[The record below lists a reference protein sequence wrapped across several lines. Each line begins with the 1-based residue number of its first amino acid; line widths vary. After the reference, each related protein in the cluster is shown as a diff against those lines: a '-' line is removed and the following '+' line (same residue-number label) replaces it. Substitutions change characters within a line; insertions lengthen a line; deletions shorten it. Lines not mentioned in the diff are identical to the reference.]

1 MTGPPLVTAPPVCA
15 VDPGSLAGTDP
26 PDDVA
31 AVADAVLIR
40 QSRTEPER
48 FALLFDR
55 YYPEIHRF
63 AANRLGPTAA
73 DDLAAETFLIAF
85 VKRARFDTGDPADDD
100 GAPADRAG
108 DAGTGREARESTGEC
123 VPGGHVRAWLYGIA
137 TNLVRRQR
145 RSEQRRYRALARAPR
160 DSSVVGHDERIAAM
174 VSAQSVQRDL
184 AGALASLSARDRDV
198 LLLVA
203 LGELT
208 YHEVAAA
215 LEIPYGTVCS
225 RLSRARRK
233 VRKALGDTDPTGH
246 DRDLGDL

>member
-1 MTGPPLVTAPPVCA
+1 MTGPPVGA
-15 VDPGSLAGTDP
+15 VAPGSLAGTDP
-26 PDDVA
+26 PDDLG
-31 AVADAVLIR
+31 AVADVVLIER
-40 QSRTEPER
+40 SRAEPER

-63 AANRLGPTAA
+63 AANRLGPAAA

-85 VKRARFDTGDPADDD
+85 AKRTRFDAGDPADD
-100 GAPADRAG
+100 GAPAERAG
-108 DAGTGREARESTGEC
+108 DASTGREARESTGER

-160 DSSVVGHDERIAAM
+160 DQSVVGHDERIAAM
-174 VSAQSVQRDL
+174 VSAQSVHRDL
-184 AGALASLSARDRDV
+184 ARALASLSARDRDV

-233 VRKALGDTDPTGH
+233 VREVLGDTDPSGH

>member
-1 MTGPPLVTAPPVCA
+1 MTGPPVCA
-15 VDPGSLAGTDP
+15 VAPGSRAGTDP
-26 PDDVA
+26 PDDLG
-31 AVADAVLIR
+31 AVADVVLIR
-40 QSRTEPER
+40 LSRAEPER

-85 VKRARFDTGDPADDD
+85 AKRTRFDAGDPAGD
-100 GAPADRAG
+100 GAPAEHA
-108 DAGTGREARESTGEC
+108 
-123 VPGGHVRAWLYGIA
+123 PGGHVRAWLYGIA

-145 RSEQRRYRALARAPR
+145 RSEQRRYRAMARAPQ
-160 DSSVVGHDERIAAM
+160 DQSVVGHDERITAM
-174 VSAQSVQRDL
+174 VSAQSVHRDL
-184 AGALASLSARDRDV
+184 ARALASLSARDRDV

-233 VRKALGDTDPTGH
+233 VREALGDTDPSGH